1 MTKGKHDL
9 TEEFGPVVEDNWEW
23 CIVVGNSLF
32 IDDIVYKAIAA
43 RKNVDILFREHV
55 VIKDGSINTEYN
67 LLMLNGVVDLITN
80 FEEICNNDDSLF
92 IRVSIDDVLDNPY
105 LVVFIAPNNKIR
117 YITNI
122 LTKYDIGF
130 KVIKTIESSTLV
142 ETGFTYKKIFSKTLF
157 STINDFLDLDDGI
170 LQLVLCSI
178 KKEDDLK
185 RVEDIA
191 SSNQIFVIDF
201 NDINV

>member
-1 MTKGKHDL
+1 M
-9 TEEFGPVVEDNWEW
+9 
-23 CIVVGNSLF
+23 
-32 IDDIVYKAIAA
+32 
-43 RKNVDILFREHV
+43 
-55 VIKDGSINTEYN
+55 
-67 LLMLNGVVDLITN
+67 
-80 FEEICNNDDSLF
+80 
-92 IRVSIDDVLDNPY
+92 
-105 LVVFIAPNNKIR
+105 VVFIAPNNKIR

-178 KKEDDLK
+178 KKEDYLK